1 MKERSSGRLNS
12 NNSNNNNANDSNKPV
27 YLDSIDERIINIL
40 KEDSRRSYVDIA
52 KVVGLSE
59 SAVRRRIKHLL
70 DSGIIKRFTVELGL
84 SNRTSAI
91 TLISVK
97 PSVDTAKV
105 SERLK
110 ALRGV
115 EVVYEITGQYDIAAI
130 ISAPSIGEINKCIDD
145 VRRIDG
151 VDDTNT
157 VIILRIVT

>member
-1 MKERSSGRLNS
+1 MDEKII
-12 NNSNNNNANDSNKPV
+12 
-27 YLDSIDERIINIL
+27 SILR
-40 KEDSRRSYVDIA
+40 EDSRTSYVDIA

-59 SAVRRRIKHLL
+59 SAVRRRVKHLL
-70 DSGIIKRFTVELGL
+70 DSGVIKRFTIELGM

-97 PSVDTAKV
+97 PSVDTARV

-110 ALRGV
+110 TLKGV
-115 EVVYEITGQYDIAAI
+115 EIVYEITGQYDIAAI
-130 ISAPSIGEINKCIDD
+130 ISASSIGEINKCIDD

-157 VIILRIVT
+157 VIILRTVT